1 MSLKKMHEERKE
13 TRQSS
18 EPQKISS
25 TDSMQETKTAIIEQQ
40 KLRIESL
47 EKENNDIR
55 KNLVEKL
62 KAQADQYEEEIRA
75 LEDQLEEQ
83 AALTEQYV
91 ESQKMSEERQ
101 VELEAQSARLREE
114 LMAQKETSE
123 NELKTQAK
131 KYEKTHK

>member
-75 LEDQLEEQ
+75 LEDQLEE
-83 AALTEQYV
+83 ED
-91 ESQKMSEERQ
+91 Q
-101 VELEAQSARLREE
+101 VWQGELEEGQKNQLEE
-114 LMAQKETSE
+114 KEDV
-123 NELKTQAK
+123 N
-131 KYEKTHK
+131 